1 MAFKYQG
8 MCAGCSPVQTDL
20 SARQG
25 LSGTSQTE
33 PSHLL
38 SYCSGAQHA
47 CMRSTYSPCGPS
59 MHLFALRHPAR
70 PTPRPHQTRPSAP
83 PPPQATPPSPAS
95 VLPAA
100 LLLHLAPAPALPL
113 CLGCPLGC
121 WAGALLAGSSSPAV
135 PMCSRRMR
143 RSQHTSSSCRG
154 RGRAQGR
161 RQWLW
166 KVRVWGGW
174 GSWGRRG
181 KGDRGDRGVQG
192 QGRGAQAVSVEG
204 YGWG

>member
-1 MAFKYQG
+1 MCRSAFQNQG
-8 MCAGCSPVQTDL
+8 MRAGYSPVQTDL

-25 LSGTSQTE
+25 LSGISQTE
-33 PSHLL
+33 PSRLL

-47 CMRSTYSPCGPS
+47 GMLSTCGPS

-70 PTPRPHQTRPSAP
+70 PTPRPHQTRPSAA

-95 VLPAA
+95 VLPSA
-100 LLLHLAPAPALPL
+100 LPLPLALHLPL

-143 RSQHTSSSCRG
+143 RSQRTSSSCRG

-166 KVRVWGGW
+166 KVRVC
-174 GSWGRRG
+174 GSWG
-181 KGDRGDRGVQG
+181 
-192 QGRGAQAVSVEG
+192 
-204 YGWG
+204 